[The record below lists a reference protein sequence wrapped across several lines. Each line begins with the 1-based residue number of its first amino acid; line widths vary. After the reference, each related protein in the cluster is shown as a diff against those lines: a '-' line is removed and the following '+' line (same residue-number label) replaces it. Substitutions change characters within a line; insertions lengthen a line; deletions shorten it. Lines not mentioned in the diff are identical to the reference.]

1 MKITKKQQKLEIK
14 SQKCFNMKSKFLII
28 ESDPRG
34 NEKVQN
40 LLDEGYQIEKMEA
53 LHIHST
59 SQYSNT
65 VYGRLAVYLTKAD

>member
-1 MKITKKQQKLEIK
+1 
-14 SQKCFNMKSKFLII
+14 MKSKFFII
-28 ESDPRG
+28 ESSSTSSYKSIQD
-34 NEKVQN
+34 

-65 VYGRLAVYLTKAD
+65 VHGRLAVYLTKAD